1 MLVTALENIMTRALL
16 LHGAVEMTDAS
27 FGGGGGAFGLISSVN
42 YGTIPL
48 KVKIRE
54 NLGSAS

>member
-1 MLVTALENIMTRALL
+1 MTRALL

-42 YGTIPL
+42 YATIPL

-54 NLGSAS
+54 NLGSAR